1 MISSSTLKKAVQSKR
16 VLIDSNI
23 IIYLTDS
30 VRPYDSLAQALFRI
44 IEAGEAEA
52 VFSILSI
59 SEVVQGPLRKGNIHL
74 AKKVRDYLLNFPNTH
89 CQEITFDVLEKIGDD
104 NRIIWN
110 KLRTVDSLI
119 ICSGLVC
126 DIQLIVSND
135 KHFKA
140 SLPRE
145 LILSFN

>member
-1 MISSSTLKKAVQSKR
+1 MISKSTLKKAVQSKK

-30 VRPYDSLAQALFRI
+30 VQPYDSLAQTLFRM

-59 SEVVQGPLRKGNIHL
+59 GEVVQGPLRKGNIHL
-74 AKKVRDYLLNFPNTH
+74 ATKVRDYLLNFPNTH
-89 CQEITFDVLEKIGDD
+89 CQETTFDVLEKIGDD
-104 NRIIWN
+104 SRIIWK

-140 SLPRE
+140 SLPKD

>member
-1 MISSSTLKKAVQSKR
+1 MISNSALKRAVQSKR

-30 VRPYDSLAQALFRI
+30 VQPYDSLAQTLFRM

-59 SEVVQGPLRKGNIHL
+59 GEVVQGPLRKGNIGL

-89 CQEITFDVLEKIGDD
+89 CQEITIDVLERIGDD
-104 NRIIWN
+104 NRITWK

-135 KHFKA
+135 RHFKA

-145 LILSFN
+145 LILSFD